1 MYESN
6 LGGIRAIRTGYPTR
20 SGGQTQTGG
29 IVLYCQKET
38 RTMKGTKARGTLDRD
53 AISDLWRNTLSQI
66 PAVFGRLVYLAAL
79 RDPNSGRYEHHGLA
93 LVFGENEADRAL
105 RRSHIQTFSEWLCFN
120 LEQQKADLGLYLS
133 ALQDERRRVIE
144 TWLRLEPFR
153 TLVPTSATKTE
164 TELYYSDFRILLSLL
179 KNEYGV
185 DGPDRDA

>member
-1 MYESN
+1 
-6 LGGIRAIRTGYPTR
+6 
-20 SGGQTQTGG
+20 
-29 IVLYCQKET
+29 
-38 RTMKGTKARGTLDRD
+38 MKGTKSRGTLERD

-133 ALQDERRRVIE
+133 ALFDERRRVIE

-153 TLVPTSATKTE
+153 TLVPTSATKAE
-164 TELYYSDFRILLSLL
+164 TELYYSDFRILLTLL
-179 KNEYGV
+179 KNECGV